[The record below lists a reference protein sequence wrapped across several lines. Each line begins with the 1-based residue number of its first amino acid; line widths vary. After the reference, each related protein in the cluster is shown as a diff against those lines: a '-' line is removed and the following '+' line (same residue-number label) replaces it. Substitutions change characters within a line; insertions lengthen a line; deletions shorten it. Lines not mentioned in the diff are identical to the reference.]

1 MAFLLLPLEADF
13 GFSQV
18 ERVLAFR
25 PDRLAVSKS
34 ATGGQKWHLTATG
47 GRFWQSAGCHWR
59 SILPNETESWP
70 LPRVATAATTAAA
83 AAATAAAAAAAA
95 AATTAAATAAAAAA
109 HKEGSPW

>member
-13 GFSQV
+13 GFLQV

-70 LPRVATAATTAAA
+70 LPRVAA
-83 AAATAAAAAAAA
+83 
-95 AATTAAATAAAAAA
+95 AAAAAA